1 MKYTIIV
8 DKQSRINPSNE
19 RKQYEIDIE
28 ELRTDGTTYDS
39 LVITR
44 EETYVM
50 RRLKLSEYHVLTV
63 LEEPIKETLT
73 EINIEL
79 FEGDNYIYLV
89 DMVGNKF
96 YAEYLI
102 KNDFNDIYATK
113 NEMNAAIN
121 STAQSI
127 ELTVN
132 QKLEG
137 YSTTEQMNAIIQLL
151 SQNILLEVSK
161 KVGNDNIISSIN
173 MSPEEIQINADKI
186 DIDGKAVHF
195 KTNISVTIGPFTE
208 NDSDK
213 VRKYIMNEISLTSEE
228 LSKYDI
234 NGDGNISSLDWTYI
248 RHAINNGGYLTFEGT
263 YEINPYS
270 KDKSI
275 ALYDSRLGKYQ
286 SIISL
291 VYNYFNHLYT
301 NGIDVEGQLWVK
313 NDYGEMHTQEGIDS
327 GNFELWIDGDIR
339 GIKNIECE
347 KVTQTSLKSKKKNIK
362 KLNVN
367 ALDLIKNSDIC
378 LYNLKGEE
386 AKSKK
391 HIGLVI
397 GEGYNCPD
405 EVISEDG
412 QGVEQYSMTS
422 LAWKAIQE
430 LIQEN
435 NNLKQRIEKLEV
447 QNGNN

>member
-19 RKQYEIDIE
+19 KKQYEIDIE

-63 LEEPIKETLT
+63 LEEPVKEVLT
-73 EINIEL
+73 ELNIEL
-79 FEGDNYIYLV
+79 FEGDNYIYLI
-89 DMVGNKF
+89 DMTGNKF

-102 KNDFNDIYATK
+102 KNDFTDMYATK

-121 STAQSI
+121 NTAQSI
-127 ELTVN
+127 ELSVN

-161 KVGNDNIISSIN
+161 KVNNEDYTKANIILKINDNTS
-173 MSPEEIQINADKI
+173 QAKINADVIELSANDILNLLAGNAINMTSKNITFDSEHLKI
-186 DIDGKAVHF
+186 SKDGK
-195 KTNISVTIGPFTE
+195 IEIID
-208 NDSDK
+208 DSTLKHLVYFIVKDK
-213 VRKYIMNEISLTSEE
+213 
-228 LSKYDI
+228 
-234 NGDGNISSLDWTYI
+234 DGRAKI
-248 RHAINNGGYLTFEGT
+248 
-263 YEINPYS
+263 EINS
-270 KDKSI
+270 NQLLMGDVGM
-275 ALYDSRLGKYQ
+275 DSSMIFLGDTLEEY
-286 SIISL
+286 I
-291 VYNYFNHLYT
+291 HLYRSYINVGNQQNNT
-301 NGIDVEGQLWVK
+301 FIQADGIETPKL
-313 NDYGEMHTQEGIDS
+313 
-327 GNFELWIDGDIR
+327 
-339 GIKNIECE
+339 
-347 KVTQTSLKSKKKNIK
+347 TQTSLKSKKKNIK

-367 ALDLIKNSDIC
+367 ALDLIKSSDIC
-378 LYNLKGEE
+378 LYNLKGEK

-405 EVISEDG
+405 EVISEDR

-447 QNGNN
+447 QNGNSRI

>member
-63 LEEPIKETLT
+63 LEEPIKEPLT
-73 EINIEL
+73 ELNIEL
-79 FEGDNYIYLV
+79 FEGDNYIYLI
-89 DMVGNKF
+89 DMTGNKF

-102 KNDFNDIYATK
+102 KNDFTDMYATK

-121 STAQSI
+121 NTAQSI
-127 ELTVN
+127 ELSVN

-161 KVGNDNIISSIN
+161 KVNNEDYTKANIILKINDNTS
-173 MSPEEIQINADKI
+173 QAKINAD
-186 DIDGKAVHF
+186 V
-195 KTNISVTIGPFTE
+195 V
-208 NDSDK
+208 
-213 VRKYIMNEISLTSEE
+213 E
-228 LSKYDI
+228 LSANDI
-234 NGDGNISSLDWTYI
+234 LNLLAGNTINLSGKNINISSNHFNVDG
-248 RHAINNGGYLTFEGT
+248 NGNVTIIDDGNT
-263 YEINPYS
+263 S
-270 KDKSI
+270 S
-275 ALYDSRLGKYQ
+275 AL
-286 SIISL
+286 IIKAPNTVASPHSTH
-291 VYNYFNHLYT
+291 VR
-301 NGIDVEGQLWVK
+301 
-313 NDYGEMHTQEGIDS
+313 S
-327 GNFELWIDGDIR
+327 GDIFLYGPEGFVQIGADTGYSGGAILVGPNESSSNR
-339 GIKNIECE
+339 TLIQNGNVNCVKL
-347 KVTQTSLKSKKKNIK
+347 TQTSLKTRKKNIK
-362 KLNVN
+362 KLNVK

-378 LYNLKGEE
+378 LYNLKGEK

-405 EVISEDG
+405 EVISEDR

>member
-8 DKQSRINPSNE
+8 DKQSRINPSNA

-50 RRLKLSEYHVLTV
+50 RRLSLSEYHVLTV
-63 LEEPIKETLT
+63 LEEPVKEVLT
-73 EINIEL
+73 ELNIEL
-79 FEGDNYIYLV
+79 FEGDNYIYLI
-89 DMVGNKF
+89 DMTGNKF

-102 KNDFNDIYATK
+102 KNDFTDMYATK

-121 STAQSI
+121 NTAQSI
-127 ELTVN
+127 ELSVN

-161 KVGNDNIISSIN
+161 KVNNEDYTKANIILKINDNTS
-173 MSPEEIQINADKI
+173 QAKINADVIELSANDILNLLAGNAINLTSKNITFDSEHLKI
-186 DIDGKAVHF
+186 SKDGKIEIIDDSTF
-195 KTNISVTIGPFTE
+195 KHLVYFIVK
-208 NDSDK
+208 DK
-213 VRKYIMNEISLTSEE
+213 
-228 LSKYDI
+228 
-234 NGDGNISSLDWTYI
+234 DGRAKI
-248 RHAINNGGYLTFEGT
+248 
-263 YEINPYS
+263 EINS
-270 KDKSI
+270 NQLLMGDVGM
-275 ALYDSRLGKYQ
+275 DSSMIFLGDTLEEY
-286 SIISL
+286 I
-291 VYNYFNHLYT
+291 HLYRSYINVGNQQNNT
-301 NGIDVEGQLWVK
+301 FIQADGIETPTL
-313 NDYGEMHTQEGIDS
+313 
-327 GNFELWIDGDIR
+327 
-339 GIKNIECE
+339 
-347 KVTQTSLKSKKKNIK
+347 TQTSLKSKKKNIK
-362 KLNVN
+362 RLNVN
-367 ALDLIKNSDIC
+367 ALDLIKSSDIC
-378 LYNLKGEE
+378 LYNLKGEK

-405 EVISEDG
+405 EVISEDR

-447 QNGNN
+447 QNGNSRI

>member
-63 LEEPIKETLT
+63 LEEPIKEPLT
-73 EINIEL
+73 ELNIEL

-89 DMVGNKF
+89 DMLGNKF

-102 KNDFNDIYATK
+102 KNDFTDMYATK

-121 STAQSI
+121 NTAQSI
-127 ELTVN
+127 ELSVN

-161 KVGNDNIISSIN
+161 KVNNEDYTKANIILKINDNTSQAKINADVIELSANDILNLLAGNTINLTSKNIIISSDKFSVDKNGKVSCSDIN
-173 MSPEEIQINADKI
+173 ITGGKI
-186 DIDGKAVHF
+186 DMNYTGGTDVLRVIENNNTGKMSYMTSNTMAINYNGAHV
-195 KTNISVTIGPFTE
+195 E
-208 NDSDK
+208 N
-213 VRKYIMNEISLTSEE
+213 Y
-228 LSKYDI
+228 
-234 NGDGNISSLDWTYI
+234 ISSGGARIDVWVENGSGTYI
-248 RHAINNGGYLTFEGT
+248 KNT
-263 YEINPYS
+263 
-270 KDKSI
+270 
-275 ALYDSRLGKYQ
+275 
-286 SIISL
+286 
-291 VYNYFNHLYT
+291 
-301 NGIDVEGQLWVK
+301 GIETPKL
-313 NDYGEMHTQEGIDS
+313 
-327 GNFELWIDGDIR
+327 
-339 GIKNIECE
+339 
-347 KVTQTSLKSKKKNIK
+347 TQTSLKSKKKNIK

-378 LYNLKGEE
+378 LYNLKGEK

-422 LAWKAIQE
+422 IAWKAIQE